1 MKLVNNMVRLED
13 TVAKLFSEKPN
24 LTRDE
29 AVEELKKIKDS
40 KTNKCPWHV
49 PTIRNRVDS
58 YLAKKKQPEQK
69 IMLDQSEGTAPE
81 SKAEP
86 KTVIEGKELTRRRPD
101 MFEAGMKEMTP
112 LNLNDVI
119 AKQISEM
126 TTPYFTSFQNDM
138 KGILDITISLK
149 DALKHFTEDNENE
162 IRLLREDFDRKLAQV
177 KQGIGLQEETEYDE
191 IELRKSTIDS
201 IKEAMMVEG
210 WDELSDYVDNLQK
223 LSKEYTPHARAS
235 IESYKTLVHAVQ
247 EAGGKLILDCSLDKD
262 EKLAI
267 TVAKLRRKK
276 TLLAGIGI
284 GATIVAV
291 VVYLLMGV
299 FHLISV

>member
-29 AVEELKKIKDS
+29 AVEALRNRKDP

-49 PTIRNRVDS
+49 TTIRNRIDG

-69 IMLDQSEGTAPE
+69 IMLDQSERVAPE
-81 SKAEP
+81 SEAEP

-101 MFEAGMKEMTP
+101 MFEAGMKEMTS
-112 LNLNDVI
+112 LNLNDAI
-119 AKQISEM
+119 AKQISEQI
-126 TTPYFTSFQNDM
+126 TPEINSFKKEM
-138 KGILDITISLK
+138 LGVATSLK
-149 DALKHFTEDNENE
+149 DTLKLFAESIENK
-162 IRLLREDFDRKLAQV
+162 IVLLKSDFDKKLIEV
-177 KQGIGLQEETEYDE
+177 KDGVGLQEEIDYDE

-201 IKEAMMVEG
+201 IKEAMMAEG
-210 WDELSDYVDNLQK
+210 GDELSDYVDNLQK

-247 EAGGKLILDCSLDKD
+247 EAGGELILNCSLGKD

-284 GATIVAV
+284 GAAITV
-291 VVYLLMGV
+291 VVMYLLIII
-299 FHLISV
+299 FHLVPA